1 MARMATVH
9 KGKKVEVRH
18 PPAGGQ
24 QHQPHPN
31 GGEVRKTPDAQAKM
45 PEKQKIRPVTHT
57 KLDVPVAKMPKQMGG
72 QRQRDPHR
80 R

>member
-1 MARMATVH
+1 MARMASVH

-18 PPAGGQ
+18 PRGGGA

-45 PEKQKIRPVTHT
+45 PKDQKVRPITHT
-57 KLDVPVAKMPKQMGG
+57 KLDIPTSKMPKQLGG
-72 QRQRDPHR
+72 QRQRDPSR

>member
-1 MARMATVH
+1 MPSIN
-9 KGKKVEVRH
+9 KGRKAEVRH
-18 PPAGGQ
+18 PSGGGA

-45 PEKQKIRPVTHT
+45 PEKQRVRPVTHT
-57 KLDVPVAKMPKQMGG
+57 KLEIPGSKMPKTLGG